1 MKRKQLTKDVSAFA
15 HMPGG
20 HGERTGINMTEKT
33 HKAPMVIAIVL
44 LICAV
49 GASYVTLMN
58 EKGQNP
64 DGTPVNGTNI
74 STKGD
79 GKTKKAPGGG
89 TYVQHEGEMMAVW
102 VPYMS
107 LSVED
112 NPSQEAF
119 EKKFDE
125 IVETS
130 KQHNMNTLIVH
141 VHPFGD
147 ALYPSKYYPWSHIL
161 TGTQGKDPGYDPL
174 KYMVEASH
182 KAGLEFH
189 AWINPL
195 RIKVSDTPKALSS
208 DNAYNKWKNDKDKS
222 NDDYVLDWDG
232 DLYFNPAYPEVR
244 KYIID
249 SVAEIVEN
257 YAVDGIHFDDYFY
270 PTSDVEYDKDSY
282 NAYTKSLGEDSTPLT
297 QNAWR
302 TANINALVSGVYS
315 TVHSKSG
322 HTVFGISPQ
331 GNIENDIGMGADVY
345 SWGKTDGFVDYICP
359 QIYVSF
365 DHPLL
370 PFDGTADEWRQLV
383 KNKNVSLY
391 IGLAVYKAGSDAD
404 EGSWEGSKDIL
415 KKEIEYGRELKADGF
430 MLYSYDYLVH
440 DQTKDEIE
448 NVMKVIS

>member
-1 MKRKQLTKDVSAFA
+1 MSEGKR
-15 HMPGG
+15 
-20 HGERTGINMTEKT
+20 RY
-33 HKAPMVIAIVL
+33 APMVIAVVL

-58 EKGQNP
+58 ENA
-64 DGTPVNGTNI
+64 GTPPAAPVNGTN
-74 STKGD
+74 SAEPGD
-79 GKTKKAPGGG
+79 TKKAHEDSA
-89 TYVQHEGEMMAVW
+89 YVQHEGEMMAVW

-119 EKKFDE
+119 VKKFDE
-125 IVETS
+125 IVKTS
-130 KQHNMNTLIVH
+130 KEHNMNTLIVH
-141 VHPFGD
+141 VRPFGD

-174 KYMVEASH
+174 SYMVEAAH

-195 RIKVSDTPKALSS
+195 RIRVSDTPKKLSD
-208 DNAYNKWKNDKDKS
+208 DNPYTKWKSDKDKS
-222 NDDYVLDWDG
+222 DYVTDWDG

-244 KYIID
+244 KYIIE
-249 SVAEIVEN
+249 SVEEIVKN

-270 PTSDVEYDKDSY
+270 PTSDVDYDKASY
-282 NAYTKSLGEDSTPLT
+282 DAYKKSLGEDTTPLT

-302 TANINALVSGVYS
+302 TANINSLVSGVYS
-315 TVHSKSG
+315 AVHNLSS

-331 GNIENDIGMGADVY
+331 GNIDNDIGMGADVY
-345 SWGKTDGFVDYICP
+345 SWGKTTGYVDYICP

-370 PFDGTADEWRQLV
+370 PYDSTADEWRQLV
-383 KNKNVSLY
+383 NNKGVKLY

-404 EGSWEGSKDIL
+404 EGSWEGSQDIL

-430 MLYSYDYLVH
+430 MLYSYDYLVN
-440 DQTKDEIE
+440 DQTKEEIE
-448 NVMKVIS
+448 NVMKIIETN